1 MGLTRKQISTV
12 AVLLIGTFVVVLN
25 QTLLSP
31 ALASIMR
38 DLSIDA
44 PTVQWVMSIY
54 SLVEAVVIPLSA
66 FLIGRFSTRQL
77 FITGLIISRQAV
89 CSAHSRPGSSSC
101 CSVACARLSQRESSC
116 P

>member
-66 FLIGRFSTRQL
+66 FLIALRIFARIHLPVAWSRVPGYCGGRFHAHDL
-77 FITGLIISRQAV
+77 HGA
-89 CSAHSRPGSSSC
+89 SAHLPT
-101 CSVACARLSQRESSC
+101 
-116 P
+116 